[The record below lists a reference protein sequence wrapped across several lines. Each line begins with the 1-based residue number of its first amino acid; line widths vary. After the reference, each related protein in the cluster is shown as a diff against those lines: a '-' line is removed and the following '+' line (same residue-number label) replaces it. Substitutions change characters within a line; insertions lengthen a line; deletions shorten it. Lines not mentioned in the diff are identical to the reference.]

1 MKFIITKASDYWN
14 EHEEEKTFNSLEELI
29 QFQKDC
35 GKQLIIRDGHIT
47 IYDDYIE

>member
-1 MKFIITKASDYWN
+1 MTFIIFRASDWEYK
-14 EHEEEKTFNSLEELI
+14 EEKTFNSLEELI

-35 GKQLIIRDGHIT
+35 KHQLIIRDGYIT